1 MIAPADDYQ
10 GYLLGDNRQHN
21 CGGDDQK
28 CAVQAARK
36 LVESDGATC
45 LLGAWASAD
54 TIPTA
59 ESVTVPD
66 EVVQMLCAAGTA
78 AECRAKVAEYVA
90 AGCTSPILYPL
101 GDVPATLEA
110 FAPG

>member
-1 MIAPADDYQ
+1 M
-10 GYLLGDNRQHN
+10 
-21 CGGDDQK
+21 
-28 CAVQAARK
+28 
-36 LVESDGATC
+36 
-45 LLGAWASAD
+45 
-54 TIPTA
+54 
-59 ESVTVPD
+59 PD

-78 AECRAKVAEYVA
+78 AECRAKVADYVA